1 MSEFKVRYFNDN
13 ICKLDGTTGTV
24 LRINREFIPQLMI
37 QEDLKGLYILWGE
50 GEYYVGQGFIKTRI
64 TQHFNNKDKHFS
76 RVFILTYNG
85 TYEGYQEFSHYL
97 LDLEGALDGYLSNL
111 GLSTMNRAS
120 TLQQDL
126 LAQHQQVYD
135 EWVKALH
142 VLDPTFLQPTLPMV
156 EESTP
161 LYIPTNIPS
170 INNSD
175 DETHYEVW
183 EGEQVGGSILVSQL
197 TEQDLVDLAKVPV
210 TQANAQPLQDIRLSK
225 DRVIELHKQQGY
237 INRTIEGLYYQEP
250 LINIRYTHEGVTVTN
265 PLEHFTQ
272 QQVRDIERALD
283 PQYINNG
290 EVVKQ
295 QGVPRKIY
303 QLLVSMG
310 AITELRQKKVHYYLN
325 DTLADEWS
333 MSIIPIDESG
343 TSIHDI
349 QQNNTTTLTEI
360 VRDRG

>member
-1 MSEFKVRYFNDN
+1 MSEFKVSYFNDN
-13 ICKLDGTTGTV
+13 ICKLEGTTGTV

-50 GEYYVGQGFIKTRI
+50 GEYYVGQGFIKTRL

-85 TYEGYQEFSHYL
+85 SYEGYQEFSHYL

-120 TLQQDL
+120 TLQQEL
-126 LAQHQQVYD
+126 LAHHQQVYD

-142 VLDPTFLQPTLPMV
+142 VLDPTFLQPSIPII
-156 EESTP
+156 EESNATHISA
-161 LYIPTNIPS
+161 YIPS
-170 INNSD
+170 INDSE
-175 DETHYEVW
+175 DETLYDIWDSEQLDEEVLL
-183 EGEQVGGSILVSQL
+183 EQL
-197 TEQDLVDLAKVPV
+197 TEQDLEDLSKIPV
-210 TQANAQPLQDIRLSK
+210 TQANAKPLQTIGISNERAT
-225 DRVIELHKQQGY
+225 ELHKQQGY
-237 INRTIEGLYYQEP
+237 INRTVEGLYYQNP
-250 LINIRYTHEGVTVTN
+250 LINIRYTHDGVKVTN

-283 PQYINNG
+283 PQYIING

-295 QGVPRKIY
+295 KGVPRKIY

-310 AITELRQKKVHYYLN
+310 AITELRQKKVHYYLSDN
-325 DTLADEWS
+325 LADEWS
-333 MSIIPIDESG
+333 MSITALEDE
-343 TSIHDI
+343 
-349 QQNNTTTLTEI
+349 QTTTITEI
-360 VRDRG
+360 VRDRGI

>member
-1 MSEFKVRYFNDN
+1 MSEFKVSYFNDN

-50 GEYYVGQGFIKTRI
+50 GEYYVGQGFIKTRL

-120 TLQQDL
+120 TLQQEL
-126 LAQHQQVYD
+126 LAHHQQVYD

-142 VLDPTFLQPTLPMV
+142 VLDPTFLQPSLPII
-156 EESTP
+156 EESNETHIST
-161 LYIPTNIPS
+161 YIPSNV
-170 INNSD
+170 NSD
-175 DETHYEVW
+175 DETLYDIWESEQLDEEVLL
-183 EGEQVGGSILVSQL
+183 EQL
-197 TEQDLVDLAKVPV
+197 TEQDLEDLSKIPV
-210 TQANAQPLQDIRLSK
+210 TQANAKPLQTIGISK
-225 DRVIELHKQQGY
+225 DRMSELHKQHGY
-237 INRTIEGLYYQEP
+237 INRTVDGLYYQNP
-250 LINIRYTHEGVTVTN
+250 LINISYTHDGVKVTN
-265 PLEHFTQ
+265 PLEHLTQ
-272 QQVRDIERALD
+272 QQVRDMEQALN
-283 PQYINNG
+283 PQYIING

-295 QGVPRKIY
+295 KGVPRKIY
-303 QLLVSMG
+303 QLLLSIG
-310 AITELRQKKVHYYLN
+310 AITEVRQKKVHYYLSDN
-325 DTLADEWS
+325 LADEWS
-333 MSIIPIDESG
+333 MSITALDESG
-343 TSIHDI
+343 TSNHGI

-360 VRDRG
+360 VRDRR